1 MRPQNEN
8 DKPPPRDF
16 REEVTNDIIK
26 LLEQGTAPWQ
36 KPWDEVAGGGMPV
49 NPTTD
54 KFYRGGNVIALMVS
68 EIQHGFSDARWMTYR
83 QAAEKGWQVRKG
95 ERGTRIEF
103 WEPRAGSK
111 DPNADD
117 DEKHSRLIHRI
128 YTVFN
133 AEQIDGIP
141 RLPKKAREEWEI
153 CEAGEK
159 ILKDSGADIRYG
171 GNRAYYRRDTD
182 HIQLPPREVFK
193 DAPGFYGT
201 ATHELMHWTG
211 AEKRLYR
218 ETLTKSKGISADDAN
233 YARDELVAEIGS
245 MMLGAE
251 TGIPHDP
258 SQHAA
263 YVQSWVKALKNDKN
277 EIFRAASAASK
288 ACDYILGKD
297 RAVDSPQPVEG
308 PYAAAVSESRQPAAR
323 TL

>member
-117 DEKHSRLIHRI
+117 DEKHSRLIHR
-128 YTVFN
+128 
-133 AEQIDGIP
+133 
-141 RLPKKAREEWEI
+141 
-153 CEAGEK
+153 
-159 ILKDSGADIRYG
+159 
-171 GNRAYYRRDTD
+171 
-182 HIQLPPREVFK
+182 
-193 DAPGFYGT
+193 
-201 ATHELMHWTG
+201 TG
-211 AEKRLYR
+211 
-218 ETLTKSKGISADDAN
+218 
-233 YARDELVAEIGS
+233 
-245 MMLGAE
+245 
-251 TGIPHDP
+251 
-258 SQHAA
+258 Q
-263 YVQSWVKALKNDKN
+263 
-277 EIFRAASAASK
+277 
-288 ACDYILGKD
+288 C
-297 RAVDSPQPVEG
+297 
-308 PYAAAVSESRQPAAR
+308 
-323 TL
+323 